1 MKKTQFIVSYQKA
14 FGFSV
19 RQEKT
24 FSDLDKA
31 QWFSRNLRN
40 DNFIATILEVKE

>member
-1 MKKTQFIVSYQKA
+1 MKKTRYIVSYQKA
-14 FGFSV
+14 FGFSP

-24 FSDLDKA
+24 FPDLEQA
-31 QWFSRNLRN
+31 QWFSRNMRN